1 MYSVGMTSFS
11 LWKRIEIDIVF
22 IQISNVNSN
31 VNKTF
36 RLYRI
41 KILKKLKPEAWIIYL
56 FFFLNF
62 FLIQYNLCIKLA
74 DRIKTYNKRRSDDN

>member
-31 VNKTF
+31 VNKAF

-41 KILKKLKPEAWIIYL
+41 KILKKLKPEVWIIYL

-62 FLIQYNLCIKLA
+62 FLIQYNLCIVVCKVG
-74 DRIKTYNKRRSDDN
+74 RSYQNI